1 MYDLSYDE
9 AIITQRAAID
19 ASSSG
24 DNELVAAVSGQVIK
38 VVQIEYTG
46 HGDVLV
52 KLKSGASTDLEG
64 VMGLL
69 YGTGKVR
76 NGTRSVPAF
85 KTSSGEALNLNLS
98 AAVRVVGSVVY
109 TTQDTA

>member
-9 AIITQRAAID
+9 SVIPQFATID
-19 ASSSG
+19 VSSSG
-24 DNELVAAVSGQVIK
+24 DNEIVAAVSGRVIK
-38 VVQIEYTG
+38 VLQIEYTG

-52 KLKSGASTDLEG
+52 KLRSATTDLEG

-85 KTSSGEALNLNLS
+85 RASTGQALNLNLS

-109 TTQDTA
+109 TTQDTV

>member
-9 AIITQRAAID
+9 SVIDQFAAID
-19 ASSSG
+19 VSSSG
-24 DNELVAAVSGQVIK
+24 DNELVAAVPGRVIK
-38 VVQIEYTG
+38 VLQIEYTG
-46 HGDVLV
+46 HGGVLV

-85 KTSSGEALNLNLS
+85 KTAAGEALNLNLS
-98 AAVRVVGSVVY
+98 DAVQVVGSLVF